1 MATSSNQNNQKN
13 LSTQEQDSSD
23 VIVDIAPDVVD
34 AAAISSATK
43 KGDGDDWSY
52 VTREL
57 LDSLPQ
63 VWTRGLLYFIVLF
76 VAIVVPWAMLSE
88 VDETG
93 TARGRLEPKGK
104 TFKIDSPVTG
114 TVASIK
120 VKEGQ
125 FVKAGQA
132 LLELESELARTDLQQ
147 AQTKLEGQLNRLTQL
162 ESSKNQLEIAI
173 NTHWLQGQAQIAAQ
187 RSQMDQTKQQFN
199 FASNAF
205 ELAQERLNIDQNEVK
220 RYRTVIDA
228 GIVPKIKLVEAQKA
242 LNESKRV
249 SQQAQSDI
257 GQSKYKL
264 AEQQG
269 TYNSITRATELAVLE
284 SKRQVAQLQSQVLAL
299 QSEIALS
306 KNQTASLQFQLR
318 RRVIRAPIDGTIFLL
333 PTQRS
338 GAVAQLGQMVA
349 QIAPKGAPTVLR
361 AEIAS
366 RESGFIRLGMP
377 VKLKFDAYPFQ
388 DYGIVEGTLTFI
400 SPNSEIRE
408 TPQGKSELYTVEVT
422 MKRNYISA
430 FNKKVLLAPG
440 QTATAEIVIRKRRII
455 DFFTAPFKQLQQDGV
470 KL

>member
-1 MATSSNQNNQKN
+1 MTTSSNQSNQKKP
-13 LSTQEQDSSD
+13 STQEQAD
-23 VIVDIAPDVVD
+23 VMVDIAPDLVD
-34 AAAISSATK
+34 AAAISPAAK
-43 KGDGDDWSY
+43 ADRDEWSY

-76 VAIVVPWAMLSE
+76 VAIVLPWAMLSE

-104 TFKIDSPVTG
+104 IFKIDSPVTG

-125 FVKAGQA
+125 SVKAGQA

-147 AQTKLEGQLNRLTQL
+147 AQTRLEGQLNRVVQL

-173 NTHWLQGQAQIAAQ
+173 RTQRLQGQAQIAAQ
-187 RSQMDQTKQQFN
+187 LSQMDQTKQQFN

-220 RYRTVIDA
+220 RYRSVIEA
-228 GIVPKIKLVEAQKA
+228 GIVPKTKLVEAEKA
-242 LNESKRV
+242 LNDSRRGSK
-249 SQQAQSDI
+249 QAQSDMR
-257 GQSKYKL
+257 QAQYKL
-264 AEQQG
+264 AEQQD
-269 TYNSITRATELAVLE
+269 TYNSITRAGELAILE
-284 SKRQVAQLQSQVLAL
+284 SRRQVAQLQTQVITL
-299 QSEIALS
+299 QSEINQS
-306 KNQTASLQFQLR
+306 KNQIASLQFQLQ

-338 GAVAQLGQMVA
+338 GAVVQLGQMVA

-361 AEIAS
+361 AEIFS
-366 RESGFIRLGMP
+366 RESGFIRVGMP

-408 TPQGKSELYTVEVT
+408 TPQGKLEIYGLEVT

-430 FNKKVLLAPG
+430 FNKQVLLAPG
-440 QTATAEIVIRKRRII
+440 QTATAEVIIRKRRII
-455 DFFTAPFKQLQQDGV
+455 DFFTAPFKQLQQGGV

>member
-1 MATSSNQNNQKN
+1 MTPSSNQNNQKKP
-13 LSTQEQDSSD
+13 STQEQDSAD
-23 VIVDIAPDVVD
+23 MMVDIVPDLVD
-34 AAAISSATK
+34 AAAISSAPK
-43 KGDGDDWSY
+43 AEEDDWSY

-63 VWTRGLLYFIVLF
+63 VWTRGLLYFIILF
-76 VAIVVPWAMLSE
+76 VAVVLPWAMLSE

-104 TFKIDSPVTG
+104 IFKIDSPVTG

-125 FVKAGQA
+125 SVKAGQA
-132 LLELESELARTDLQQ
+132 LLELESQLASTDLQQ
-147 AQTKLEGQLNRLTQL
+147 AQTKLEGQLNRVTQL
-162 ESSKNQLEIAI
+162 ESSKNQLKIAI
-173 NTHWLQGQAQIAAQ
+173 HTQQLQGQAQIAAQ
-187 RSQMDQTKQQFN
+187 HSQMDQTKQQFN
-199 FASNAF
+199 FSSNAS

-220 RYRTVIDA
+220 RYTDVIEA
-228 GIVPKIKLVEAQKA
+228 GLVPKIKLVEAQKA
-242 LNESKRV
+242 LNESRRSSK
-249 SQQAQSDI
+249 QAQSDMR
-257 GQSKYKL
+257 QAQYKL

-269 TYNSITRATELAVLE
+269 TYNSITRASELAILE
-284 SKRQVAQLQSQVLAL
+284 SKRQVAQLQTQVITL
-299 QSEIALS
+299 QSEIAQS
-306 KNQTASLQFQLR
+306 KNQIASLQFQLQ
-318 RRVIRAPIDGTIFLL
+318 RRVIRAPINGTIFLL

-349 QIAPKGAPTVLR
+349 QIAPEGAPTVLR
-361 AEIAS
+361 AEISS

-408 TPQGKSELYTVEVT
+408 TPQGKLELYIVEVT
-422 MKRNYISA
+422 MKKNYINA
-430 FNKKVLLAPG
+430 LNKRVFLAPG
-440 QTATAEIVIRKRRII
+440 QTATAEIIVRKRRII
-455 DFFTAPFKQLQQDGV
+455 DFFTAPFKQLQQGGV